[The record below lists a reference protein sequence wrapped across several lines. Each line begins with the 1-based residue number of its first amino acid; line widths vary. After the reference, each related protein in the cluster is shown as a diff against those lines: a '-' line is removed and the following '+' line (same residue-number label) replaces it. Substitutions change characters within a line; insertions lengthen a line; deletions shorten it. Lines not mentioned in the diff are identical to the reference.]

1 MSSEPKVLAAAPA
14 GVEAGASPATSTA
27 ALSSSMTSKADA
39 AVTTPAGAKTTSSTA
54 DADDKAASG
63 SGEATKATSAGDAE
77 PTAEDEEKLLGKET
91 AGVVDRSVFDQLL
104 EIDDD
109 DEREFSKSLAFDYIH
124 QAETTITEIRDALQS
139 EDLDTL
145 SARGH
150 FLKGSS
156 AALGLQRVQH
166 SCEALQHFGK
176 NLDAH
181 GEGPTCDDAEA
192 LRRCKI
198 LLGRLVREQ
207 KDAKAWLESFYQETA

>member
-1 MSSEPKVLAAAPA
+1 M
-14 GVEAGASPATSTA
+14 
-27 ALSSSMTSKADA
+27 
-39 AVTTPAGAKTTSSTA
+39 
-54 DADDKAASG
+54 
-63 SGEATKATSAGDAE
+63 
-77 PTAEDEEKLLGKET
+77 
-91 AGVVDRSVFDQLL
+91 
-104 EIDDD
+104 
-109 DEREFSKSLAFDYIH
+109 
-124 QAETTITEIRDALQS
+124 
-139 EDLDTL
+139 

-207 KDAKAWLESFYQETA
+207 KDAKAVRPALSLIESVRIRAEETDPIGVLPTAQWLESFYQETA